1 MFTDAQDA
9 PTTCVG
15 ADRRPIPVGEP
26 DEITEDEKSIFFR
39 VVVGTAAPVAQHRI
53 EAAHTRGHLS
63 GMPRD
68 VPVC

>member
-26 DEITEDEKSIFFR
+26 DEVTEYVGARPAGGPLHR
-39 VVVGTAAPVAQHRI
+39 VTCAYQKPHPHRPSD
-53 EAAHTRGHLS
+53 RS
-63 GMPRD
+63 PR
-68 VPVC
+68 PGAGKREPA